1 MRLISSQWVWQQV
14 WLASQGLNAPGLVLH
29 IHKNTNTHIHTN
41 KCTERKR
48 RDRRQAANNRTKTKQ
63 KWLVDE
69 DWRTVTDTVLKHTP
83 TCQGVEILQMYWG
96 FSSFISIFVTR
107 EKKKEKM
114 LHPTLSIL
122 KSTQDVKRKE
132 VTESNRCLVK
142 SSIQA
147 PSYGK
152 LDVSL
157 SLGIFQ
163 MQLITNTQYLTNVVA
178 VRGVQFGSLGFL
190 PVCYSS

>member
-1 MRLISSQWVWQQV
+1 
-14 WLASQGLNAPGLVLH
+14 
-29 IHKNTNTHIHTN
+29 
-41 KCTERKR
+41 
-48 RDRRQAANNRTKTKQ
+48 
-63 KWLVDE
+63 
-69 DWRTVTDTVLKHTP
+69 
-83 TCQGVEILQMYWG
+83 MYWG
-96 FSSFISIFVTR
+96 FSSFIYIFVTR

-178 VRGVQFGSLGFL
+178 VRGVEFGSLGFL

>member
-1 MRLISSQWVWQQV
+1 MRLISSRWVWQQV

-29 IHKNTNTHIHTN
+29 IQKNTNTHIHTN

-83 TCQGVEILQMYWG
+83 TCQGGEILQMYWG
-96 FSSFISIFVTR
+96 FSSFIYIFVTR

>member
-1 MRLISSQWVWQQV
+1 MTAGVAGFTGVKCSRPSVAYTQEHQHTHTHKQMHREEKERQKTGCEQQDQNKTEM
-14 WLASQGLNAPGLVLH
+14 ARRRGLEDCDRYSPQAHTYMPRSGDFADVLG
-29 IHKNTNTHIHTN
+29 IFFFYFYFCHK
-41 KCTERKR
+41 R
-48 RDRRQAANNRTKTKQ
+48 
-63 KWLVDE
+63 
-69 DWRTVTDTVLKHTP
+69 
-83 TCQGVEILQMYWG
+83 
-96 FSSFISIFVTR
+96 
-107 EKKKEKM
+107 KKKEKM

>member
-63 KWLVDE
+63 KWLVD
-69 DWRTVTDTVLKHTP
+69 WRTVTDTVLKHTP

-107 EKKKEKM
+107 EKKERKDVTPHTVYTEVNTRCQEKGGYWKQQM
-114 LHPTLSIL
+114 FG
-122 KSTQDVKRKE
+122 E
-132 VTESNRCLVK
+132 VINT
-142 SSIQA
+142 SS
-147 PSYGK
+147 K
-152 LDVSL
+152 LW
-157 SLGIFQ
+157 
-163 MQLITNTQYLTNVVA
+163 
-178 VRGVQFGSLGFL
+178 
-190 PVCYSS
+190 

>member
-1 MRLISSQWVWQQV
+1 MRLISSRWVWQQV

-107 EKKKEKM
+107 EKKERKDVTPHTVYTEVNTRCQEKGGYWKQQM
-114 LHPTLSIL
+114 FG
-122 KSTQDVKRKE
+122 E
-132 VTESNRCLVK
+132 VINT
-142 SSIQA
+142 SS
-147 PSYGK
+147 K
-152 LDVSL
+152 LW
-157 SLGIFQ
+157 
-163 MQLITNTQYLTNVVA
+163 
-178 VRGVQFGSLGFL
+178 
-190 PVCYSS
+190 

>member
-1 MRLISSQWVWQQV
+1 MRLINSRWVRQQV

-29 IHKNTNTHIHTN
+29 IHKNTNTHIQTN

-48 RDRRQAANNRTKTKQ
+48 SDRRQAANNRTKTKQ

-69 DWRTVTDTVLKHTP
+69 DWRTVTDTVLTHLHAKEWRF
-83 TCQGVEILQMYWG
+83 CRCIGDFLLFV
-96 FSSFISIFVTR
+96 SIFVTR

-147 PSYGK
+147 PK
-152 LDVSL
+152 LW
-157 SLGIFQ
+157 
-163 MQLITNTQYLTNVVA
+163 
-178 VRGVQFGSLGFL
+178 
-190 PVCYSS
+190 